1 MRRQSFFFLCLFFTF
16 GVHAQNDNSPALLNP
31 ADSSVF
37 LYEHSM
43 RYVGSSTHV
52 DMNYQY
58 VLEYLVEVLEKNPT
72 WTVHIR
78 GHVCCGPSERI
89 SCKRAKNAYKFLIR
103 LGVDPSRMSY
113 KGYSDTLPLAF
124 PEKTE
129 EDEIINRRVDFV
141 IHR

>member
-78 GHVCCGPSERI
+78 AMSVAD
-89 SCKRAKNAYKFLIR
+89 RANVSAANVQKMLIN
-103 LGVDPSRMSY
+103 
-113 KGYSDTLPLAF
+113 F
-124 PEKTE
+124 
-129 EDEIINRRVDFV
+129 
-141 IHR
+141 

>member
-1 MRRQSFFFLCLFFTF
+1 
-16 GVHAQNDNSPALLNP
+16 
-31 ADSSVF
+31 
-37 LYEHSM
+37 
-43 RYVGSSTHV
+43 
-52 DMNYQY
+52 MNYRY
-58 VLEYLVEVLEKNPT
+58 VLEYLVELLEKNPT

-89 SCKRAKNAYKFLIR
+89 SCKRAKNVYKFLIR
-103 LGVDPSRMSY
+103 LGVNPLRMSY

-129 EDEIINRRVDFV
+129 EDEIMNRRVDFV